1 MQYSQAT
8 EFPAS
13 EEVAFTVENRM
24 PMTTT
29 QLQEQS
35 ASVRPAAIAA
45 EGVSLDFGTLTVLSD
60 VKVEI
65 PKGQFV
71 SLLGPSGCGKSTFL
85 NIVAGLLTPTKGTLK
100 FHGTVGTGPHKAA
113 GYMFQEDTLLPW
125 ASALANVMLPQEVSG
140 RKDEAEARRLLEMV
154 GLKGFEQKRPSQLSG
169 GMRKRVQFARLLA
182 QKPEFVL
189 MDEPFGALDALT
201 KLVMQQE
208 LIRILEA
215 DPKTVLFVTHDPSE
229 AILLSDRI
237 LVFSSRPGRIATD
250 YEVPI
255 PRPRRD
261 LTQLMKSSVYLDLY
275 DQIVHQLLSSGED
288 H

>member
-1 MQYSQAT
+1 MSQM
-8 EFPAS
+8 S
-13 EEVAFTVENRM
+13 Q
-24 PMTTT
+24 PMLKGA
-29 QLQEQS
+29 QNAAHPIAIS
-35 ASVRPAAIAA
+35 ARGVR
-45 EGVSLDFGTLTVLSD
+45 LDFGELTVLKD
-60 VKVEI
+60 VNVDIKR
-65 PKGQFV
+65 GSFV

-85 NIVAGLLTPTKGTLK
+85 NAVAGLLEPSFGTIAINGVAK
-100 FHGTVGTGPHKAA
+100 SGIPQSA

-125 ASALANVMLPQEVSG
+125 ASALENVMLPQEVRG
-140 RKDEAEARRLLEMV
+140 RKNEREAIQLLETV

-182 QKPEFVL
+182 QQPEIVF

-208 LIRILEA
+208 LLDLMER

-237 LVFSSRPGRIATD
+237 LVFSARPGRVASD

-255 PRPRRD
+255 PYPRTR
-261 LTQLMKSSVYLDLY
+261 LTEIMKGDVYLELY
-275 DQIVHQLLSSGED
+275 DRIVHQLLQSEGGNT
-288 H
+288 HV

>member
-1 MQYSQAT
+1 MLA
-8 EFPAS
+8 EK
-13 EEVAFTVENRM
+13 VHK
-24 PMTTT
+24 
-29 QLQEQS
+29 LKS
-35 ASVRPAAIAA
+35 ASNPVAIAA
-45 EGVSLDFGTLTVLSD
+45 KGVSLDFGALTALSD
-60 VKVEI
+60 VNVDIEQ
-65 PKGQFV
+65 GQFV

-85 NIVAGLLTPTKGTLK
+85 NLVAGLLTPTRGTIEIN
-100 FHGTVGTGPHKAA
+100 GNVSTGLQKTA

-125 ASALANVMLPQEVSG
+125 ASALANVMLPQEVVG
-140 RKDEAEARRLLEMV
+140 RKDEPEALRLLEMV

-182 QKPEFVL
+182 QKPEFVF

-208 LIRILEA
+208 LLRILEG
-215 DPKTVLFVTHDPSE
+215 DPKTVLFVTHDPAE

-237 LVFSSRPGRIATD
+237 LVFSKRPGRVTSD

-261 LTQLMKSSVYLDLY
+261 LPALMKTPVYLDLY
-275 DQIVHQLLSSGED
+275 DKIVHQLLSSEEE